1 MKKLITVLLC
11 TCFTLSGFA
20 QMYEVPLSFRTSN
33 SVAIIEGE
41 VISQFSFWDDN
52 GHNIYTANKV
62 EVFKLLKGTSSHQ
75 YIEVITEGGT
85 VGMDMQTV
93 EPSLQFRIGDVGVF
107 FLRPNAVPMSNV
119 MFQTGYQARPYTG
132 PQGFIQYD
140 PINGKASDPFEQYT
154 DPETEI
160 LGYIR
165 TATNQK
171 PTKLVKYDFS
181 DEADASVAKGGTS
194 ISNFNP
200 TTVTAGTE
208 TLLTINGSGFGASTG
223 TVLFSNADDGGA
235 TFDAGLA
242 TEIISWNDAEI
253 VVEVNQDA
261 GTGPIQVI
269 GTGTATSGSSLTVSY
284 AELNAQF
291 DPGSGM
297 ESYLTRHIDRN
308 ANGGYVWQ
316 MHTDF
321 DASAANA
328 SFIRA
333 METWSCNSG
342 IYWEVGATTTTDV
355 IANDNINVVRF
366 DNGSEMPTGT
376 LGVCTSRWSGCG
388 GATIE
393 WYVEELDIV
402 FDDGTN
408 WNFTTSAPAFSQ
420 YDFES
425 VAVHELG
432 HGHQLGHVIDGS
444 DVMHFSVS
452 NGTFNHTP
460 NFAGGN
466 HVHSRSAGG
475 SVCSQVA
482 MSTFSCGTAPVADF
496 SGTPLSI
503 CEGATVDFTDL
514 STNTPTGWNWTFT
527 GGSPASSTAQNP
539 TGIVFATAGTYTISL
554 TATNAFGSDDE
565 IKTNYITVN
574 AAPNL
579 TTTSQTGETCAGNDG
594 TATVTPS
601 GGSGTYSYLW
611 DVAAANQT
619 TATATG
625 LAAGTYNVVVTDA
638 VTSCSDNTS
647 VAVNDDCV
655 GVAPVADFS
664 GSSVSI
670 CEGSSINFTDLSTNT
685 PTGWTWTFTG
695 GSPASSTAQNPTGI
709 SFATAG
715 TYTITLAAT
724 NAFGSDDEIKTNYI
738 TVNALPNV
746 SSTGQT
752 GETCAG
758 NDGTATVTPSGGSG
772 SFNILWDVSAGS
784 QTAPTATGL
793 AAATYGVTVTDAVSS
808 CQSATNVVVVD
819 DCATSGTQV
828 STADCNTALTS
839 IYQLFTCDPVAG
851 ATNYQWKFVSTVDGY
866 MIEKYRNNGQTNMW
880 SNAVGGILLG
890 VTYDVQ
896 VRAHVS
902 GSGWGTYGATCQITT
917 VVGTIPTT
925 QLAAAYCPYTASSA
939 TDVIYCDQVTS
950 ATDYEFQFTP
960 AGGGTSVSVLRGTSI
975 PNLPLGTRALGIQNG
990 VTYDVEVRAI
1000 SGNTAGTYGPTCQV
1014 TIPGSSATKVVTADC
1029 GATLTSVYQLFKC
1042 DYVPSSTNY
1051 QWKFVSTVD
1060 GTTIEKYR
1068 GNAQLNMWQLAVG
1081 GMVLAE
1087 TYDVQVRALV
1097 GGVWQAYG
1105 ATCQLTT
1112 AASFTGGGGSS
1123 IVAFNSTPPASGQGL
1138 RGLSVYPNPNEG
1150 QSAFVQIPEVPEGAR
1165 AATVIV
1171 YDVHGKQVFAETF
1184 AHDGAFINRQLDFQQ
1199 PLHSGVYI
1207 VAVVINDERTTTR
1220 MVVK

>member
-1 MKKLITVLLC
+1 MKKLIIVLLC

-140 PINGKASDPFEQYT
+140 PINGKASDPFQQYT
-154 DPETEI
+154 DPETEV
-160 LGYIR
+160 LAYIR

-579 TTTSQTGETCAGNDG
+579 TTTSQTGETCSGNDG

-619 TATATG
+619 TATAAG

-638 VTSCSDNTS
+638 VTTCSDNTS
-647 VAVNDDCV
+647 VVVNDDCV

-724 NAFGSDDEIKTNYI
+724 NAFGTDDEIKTNYI

-758 NDGTATVTPSGGSG
+758 NDGTATVIPSGGSG

-793 AAATYGVTVTDAVSS
+793 TAAAYGVTVTDAVST
-808 CQSATNVVVVD
+808 CQSSTNVVVNDNCVLPTTTLRLHY
-819 DCATSGTQV
+819 CGR
-828 STADCNTALTS
+828 TASSMTERYYAIN
-839 IYQLFTCDPVAG
+839 VAG
-851 ATNYQWKFVSTVDGY
+851 AQGYEYRIVNVALGHDFTKFKSGHGFQFSYYPGVHY
-866 MIEKYRNNGQTNMW
+866 
-880 SNAVGGILLG
+880 G
-890 VTYDVQ
+890 VTYDVSIRVQ
-896 VRAHVS
+896 TGGQWSA
-902 GSGWGTYGATCQITT
+902 YGAVCQLTTPAVIPTSSLGPSYCNITLPSTNYNLYGYKIWGAQDYEFRAVNTGLGYDEVAPGRYDDRRIVMIDFPNTLPNTTYDITIRAFVDGAWQPYGAMCQITT
-917 VVGTIPTT
+917 NNF
-925 QLAAAYCPYTASSA
+925 SA
-939 TDVIYCDQVTS
+939 MMLQMFSNDH
-950 ATDYEFQFTP
+950 
-960 AGGGTSVSVLRGTSI
+960 
-975 PNLPLGTRALGIQNG
+975 
-990 VTYDVEVRAI
+990 
-1000 SGNTAGTYGPTCQV
+1000 
-1014 TIPGSSATKVVTADC
+1014 
-1029 GATLTSVYQLFKC
+1029 
-1042 DYVPSSTNY
+1042 
-1051 QWKFVSTVD
+1051 
-1060 GTTIEKYR
+1060 
-1068 GNAQLNMWQLAVG
+1068 
-1081 GMVLAE
+1081 
-1087 TYDVQVRALV
+1087 
-1097 GGVWQAYG
+1097 
-1105 ATCQLTT
+1105 
-1112 AASFTGGGGSS
+1112 
-1123 IVAFNSTPPASGQGL
+1123 
-1138 RGLSVYPNPNEG
+1138 LSVIDNPQQGSTATGIESSEEDLASNFILYPNPNVGNEINI
-1150 QSAFVQIPEVPEGAR
+1150 AVPMTEHGDVDVA
-1165 AATVIV
+1165 V
-1171 YDVHGKQVFAETF
+1171 YDLSGKLVANEIFQGNDGQVNATMRF
-1184 AHDGAFINRQLDFQQ
+1184 DGKLEAGMYMVTVTNAGIRRTQRM
-1199 PLHSGVYI
+1199 I
-1207 VAVVINDERTTTR
+1207 V
-1220 MVVK
+1220 K